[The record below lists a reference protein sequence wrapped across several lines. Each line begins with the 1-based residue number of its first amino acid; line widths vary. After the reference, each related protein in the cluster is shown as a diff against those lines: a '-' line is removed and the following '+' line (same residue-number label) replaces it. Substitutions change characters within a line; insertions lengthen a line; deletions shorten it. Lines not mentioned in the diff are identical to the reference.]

1 MKKTF
6 IKTKNVKRFVAL
18 MDELQKLPPNIPK
31 LALVYGDHGL
41 GKTKTII
48 WWATR
53 NDAVYVRA
61 NNEISQNGLLQAVAE
76 ELGER
81 PLYFMQDNFK
91 LILKHLRQEPKII
104 VVDEADY
111 LFNGKNAIE
120 ILRDIQDLTGCPIV
134 LSGMGAMD
142 KRLAKFKHFEDRLY
156 KKLKFEQFS
165 SLDIKEIVNEITELR
180 FTEDAI
186 EYLATRTNQFRQLV
200 KLINKI
206 EILSETNKFDEI
218 DEYTLKAIIN
228 ERQILTKTEPN
239 KVSRLI
245 YAENQTEY
253 RFAGGKL

>member
-18 MDELQKLPPNIPK
+18 MDELQKLPLNIPK

-41 GKTKTII
+41 GKTNTII

-61 NNEISQNGLLQAVAE
+61 NNEMTQGALLREILE

-81 PLYFMQDNFK
+81 PFYISQENFNLIVK
-91 LILKHLRQEPKII
+91 ILKQQSRIII
-104 VVDEADY
+104 VDEVDY
-111 LFNGKNAIE
+111 LIGSKNVIE

-142 KRLAKFKHFEDRLY
+142 KKIARFKHFEDRLF
-156 KKLKFEQFS
+156 KKLKFEQFNS
-165 SLDIKEIVNEITELR
+165 SDIKEIIAELTDLN

-186 EYLATRTNQFRQLV
+186 EYLSTRTNQFRQLV
-200 KLINKI
+200 KLINRIEKI
-206 EILSETNKFDEI
+206 SETNKIDEL
-218 DEYTLKAIIN
+218 DEYTLKGILN
-228 ERQILTKTEPN
+228 ERPSIKTVQKIE
-239 KVSRLI
+239 KM
-245 YAENQTEY
+245 YA
-253 RFAGGKL
+253 